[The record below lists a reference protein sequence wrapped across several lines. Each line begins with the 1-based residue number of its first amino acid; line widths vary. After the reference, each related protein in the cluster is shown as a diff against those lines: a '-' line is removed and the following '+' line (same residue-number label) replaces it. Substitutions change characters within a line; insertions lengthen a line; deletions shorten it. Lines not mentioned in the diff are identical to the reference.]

1 MDRRADLRGSL
12 FMVIAMAAF
21 SIEDALVKTLAAT
34 LPVHQ
39 ILLAFGAGGAIVF
52 FGYATLR
59 GERLFTADVVS
70 PPMLIRVAFEITG
83 RLFYVLAIALAPLS
97 SATVILQA
105 TPVVVVAAAAL
116 VFSEVVGRRR
126 WIGIFIGS
134 LGVVVVVRPGAD
146 GFSALSILAVIGM
159 LGFAG
164 RDLASRAAPSSVG
177 TAMLGF
183 YGFLGIVVAGA
194 LYAIRESS
202 SFVRPDMTMTGLLL
216 GAVTAGV
223 IAYACLMKAMR
234 TGDVSAVTPFKY
246 TRLVFGVVLGV
257 VVFGEALEL
266 STIVG
271 SGLVLFSGYFILA
284 RPSKG

>member
-1 MDRRADLRGSL
+1 
-12 FMVIAMAAF
+12 MVIAMAAF
-21 SIEDALVKTLAAT
+21 SIEDAFVKTLAAT

-234 TGDVSAVTPFKY
+234 TGDVSAVTPFRY

>member
-1 MDRRADLRGSL
+1 
-12 FMVIAMAAF
+12 MVIAMAAF

>member
-234 TGDVSAVTPFKY
+234 TGDVSAVTPFRY